1 MNKQQSSID
10 GFVPRRAGS
19 TLGELHTVKNPQ
31 SRVAPIDRSLHSG
44 DNHST
49 SLIGSERPQ
58 KAIGRLDI
66 DESLQQIDDEGSQKK
81 KSRRARRKEKR
92 ANDRR
97 PRRKV
102 LRIAKW
108 VAIGLVILA
117 VLIGGYVALK
127 AFLATHSVFQGNVF
141 DILTKNEP
149 LKEDENGRSNFL
161 ILGTSEDD
169 PNHPGGNLT
178 DSMMIVSIDQD
189 AKNAFMVSIPRDLY
203 IDYGGACTSYR
214 YQGKINAYFSCSN
227 EGTKAADEQDRLA
240 KTQSL
245 VGEIF
250 GLDIQYGVHV
260 NNTVIKDAVNAV
272 GGIDVDIQGSNGA
285 PGVLDRN
292 FDWRCRYQCHYVKY
306 DNGVHHLDGEHA
318 LFLSM
323 ARGDVAPTYGL
334 ANSNFDREKNQQK
347 IIVALKEK
355 ATSTG
360 TLTNVGAVTSLIDS
374 FGNNLRTNIETKEIR
389 TLMDVAANMKSEDIV
404 SVSLFGADGGV
415 VTSGPYNGQS
425 VVMPVAGIFN
435 YSGIQAFIDKNF
447 SSDPIVREAANIT
460 VFNGSGA
467 AGVARNFADKLIAQG
482 FIVDDVADAPKD
494 TYEDV
499 EIYALNDENPKTA
512 EKLKTL
518 YEVTLRTTAPP
529 VSVTGAT
536 DFVVIV
542 GKAPETSN

>member
-1 MNKQQSSID
+1 MKKQQSSID

-19 TLGELHTVKNPQ
+19 TLGELHNVKNPQ
-31 SRVAPIDRSLHSG
+31 SRVAPIDRSLHTG
-44 DNHST
+44 DNHAT
-49 SLIGSERPQ
+49 TLIGSERPQ
-58 KAIGRLDI
+58 KAIGRVDI
-66 DESLQQIDDEGSQKK
+66 DESLQQIDEEVPAKK
-81 KSRRARRKEKR
+81 PSRRARRKEKR
-92 ANDRR
+92 KDRR
-97 PRRKV
+97 PRHKG

-108 VAIGLVILA
+108 VVIAIIAIA

-161 ILGTSEDD
+161 LLGTSEDD

-203 IDYGGACTSYR
+203 VEYNQACVSG
-214 YQGKINAYFSCSN
+214 YQGKINVYFSCAN
-227 EGTKAADEQDRLA
+227 EGTEPADEQDRLT
-240 KTQSL
+240 KTQAL

-260 NNTVIKDAVNAV
+260 NNTVIKDAVDAV

-285 PGVLDRN
+285 PGILDRN
-292 FDWRCRYQCHYVKY
+292 FDWRCNYQCHYVKY
-306 DNGVHHLDGEHA
+306 DNGVHRLDGERA

-374 FGNNLRTNIETKEIR
+374 FGDNLRTNIQTNEIR
-389 TLMDVAANMKSEDIV
+389 TLMDIAATMKSEDIV
-404 SVSLFGADGGV
+404 SISLFGTDDAV

-425 VVMPVAGIFN
+425 VVMPVAGIFE

-447 SSDPIVREAANIT
+447 SSDPIVREGANIT
-460 VFNGSGA
+460 VFNGSGGV
-467 AGVARNFADKLIAQG
+467 GVARTFADKLIAQG
-482 FIVDDVADAPKD
+482 FTVDDVADAPD
-494 TYEDV
+494 GTYEDV
-499 EIYALNDENPKTA
+499 EVYALNDENPKTT
-512 EKLKTL
+512 EKLESL
-518 YEVTLRTTAPP
+518 YKVTVKTTAPP
-529 VSVTGAT
+529 VSVTGET
-536 DFVVIV
+536 DFVIIV